1 MKNSEIYYIENIKI
15 HSEKHIEILE
25 LLNQLSSCPPLPVE
39 RFLEIIYN
47 LNKNH
52 EIYLCISNNKII
64 GMATIIIERKIIHNG
79 ANVAHIEDLV
89 VDKEHRNKG
98 IANLLINFL
107 KKKAKDRMCYKII
120 LNCTEQ
126 LVPFYEKN
134 NFKKSA
140 IQMRIDI

>member
-1 MKNSEIYYIENIKI
+1 MIFGSIENIKS
-15 HSEKHIEILE
+15 HSDKYQEIL
-25 LLNQLSSCPPLPVE
+25 LLLQQLTSCPPIPIE
-39 RFLEIIYN
+39 RYLNIIYN
-47 LNKNH
+47 LHENH
-52 EIYLCISNNKII
+52 EIYLYFYNNKLV
-64 GMATIIIERKIIHNG
+64 GMGTILIERKIIHNG

-107 KKKAKDRMCYKII
+107 KQKAKDRMCYKII
-120 LNCTEQ
+120 LDCAEE

-134 NFKKSA
+134 SFKKSA

>member
-1 MKNSEIYYIENIKI
+1 MIFNSIENIKL
-15 HSEKHIEILE
+15 HADKYQEIL
-25 LLNQLSSCPPLPVE
+25 LLLQQLTSCPPIPIE
-39 RFLEIIYN
+39 RYLNIIYN
-47 LNKNH
+47 LHENH
-52 EIYLCISNNKII
+52 EIYIYFYNNKLV
-64 GMATIIIERKIIHNG
+64 GMGTILIERKIIHNG

-107 KKKAKDRMCYKII
+107 KQKAKDRMCYKII
-120 LNCTEQ
+120 LDCAEE

-134 NFKKSA
+134 SFKKSA

>member
-1 MKNSEIYYIENIKI
+1 MIFYSIENIKLHADKYLQI
-15 HSEKHIEILE
+15 IE
-25 LLNQLSSCPPLPVE
+25 LLKQLTSCPPLPIN
-39 RFLEIIYN
+39 RFLDIISN

-52 EIYLCISNNKII
+52 EIYVCLYDNKII
-64 GMATIIIERKIIHNG
+64 GMATILIERKIIHNG

-107 KKKAKDRMCYKII
+107 KQKAKDRMCYKII
-120 LNCTEQ
+120 LDCAEE

-134 NFKKSA
+134 SFKKSA